1 MPHPAVATLRAK
13 AHTGII
19 ESGYIKLNTH
29 KTIIVSEAWQ
39 SI

>member
-1 MPHPAVATLRAK
+1 MPHPAAVALRAK

-19 ESGYIKLNTH
+19 KSGYIKALTH
-29 KTIIVSEAWQ
+29 KTVIASEAWQ